1 MLVMVAIAA
10 GATGTV
16 EEPAERAPRAPGGAE
31 ASRPLT
37 ILYPQAIASVP
48 VLELLARYPDEY
60 RGESFNDH
68 AQALARLINGEADLL
83 FTGFTLG
90 YTRYASAGDLVHVMT
105 PVWGASALMTAR
117 QTDDLSSLAGGTI
130 YAPFEGSPIDVYLRA
145 LLDARGLS
153 GSIRIAYA
161 PFPQA
166 AALVA
171 EGRAD
176 AAVLVEPIASRLEIA
191 GQAFRFHNI
200 QDGWAE
206 VSGGEPRS
214 PQVSFF
220 ARRRDAAAREI
231 EWTLLVRR
239 VAALVEELT
248 ADPARFAADHA
259 EALGFPVPVVDRA
272 LQNALFDA
280 PDAGETVRIIAEY
293 NRVMGLASPSPEFYA
308 SVE

>member
-1 MLVMVAIAA
+1 MLLFVALGAV
-10 GATGTV
+10 ATGTV
-16 EEPAERAPRAPGGAE
+16 EERGPGAGQ

-48 VLELLARYPDEY
+48 VLDLIARYPDEY

-90 YTRYASAGDLVHVMT
+90 YSRYASAGDLVHVVT

-117 QTDDLSSLAGGTI
+117 QTTDLSSLAGGTI

-145 LLDARGLS
+145 LLASRGLA

-166 AALVA
+166 AALVV

-176 AAVLVEPIASRLEIA
+176 AAVLAEPIASRLEIA
-191 GQAFRFHNI
+191 GQAFRYHNI
-200 QDGWAE
+200 QEGWAE
-206 VSGGEPRS
+206 VSGGERRS
-214 PQVSFF
+214 PQVSIF
-220 ARRRDAAAREI
+220 ARRRDASALHS
-231 EWTLLVRR
+231 EWALLARR
-239 VAALVEELT
+239 VAAIVEELN
-248 ADPARFAADHA
+248 ADHARFAAQYAD
-259 EALGFPVPVVDRA
+259 ALGFPVPVVERA
-272 LQNALFDA
+272 LSNALFDA
-280 PDAGETVRIIAEY
+280 PDAAETVRIIADY